1 MPLSDIELTRL
12 PRRATSRHHTA
23 IDSLAPPDDEE
34 TLARVLRDMDDSLR
48 SVNVN
53 VTHIIQRCQ
62 RLLRQLPEELPHRD
76 VLHLRA
82 RVEGIEQCT
91 RDAEQAL
98 ARVRSRVASHED
110 PRTTA
115 ASSPVGA
122 RPLPSTAASQATRS
136 DLEAYTS
143 RTDR

>member
-98 ARVRSRVASHED
+98 ARIRSRIASREG
-110 PRTTA
+110 PQQTPP
-115 ASSPVGA
+115 SPSVGA
-122 RPLPSTAASQATRS
+122 RPIAPTAASRTTRS
-136 DLEAYTS
+136 DVEV
-143 RTDR
+143 